1 MKNVHDKLGER
12 RYLQAADHVV
22 RVIQER
28 GVHSIC
34 FGSLSHAVVSVD
46 PKAPYQFGI
55 PSDLGSEVKPRS
67 RPR

>member
-34 FGSLSHAVVSVD
+34 FGSPSRAVVSID
-46 PKAPYQFGI
+46 PMHHINSAF